1 MMTANHDVA
10 LKNAVRLTGAA
21 VLALLLLSA
30 VAAGAATVEGTAN
43 ANVSANAATN
53 GTNANALQEVSAAA
67 AQTAQSAELQG
78 AVKSVW
84 RLAWEKSWPFIK
96 TTLGKFWNLMVQAWQ
111 SLATLRKTSQTGT
124 NVNANAATNAAVNAT
139 P

>member
-1 MMTANHDVA
+1 MTTVNDTAA
-10 LKNAVRLTGAA
+10 AKYAARITGAA
-21 VLALLLLSA
+21 LLSLSLLGA
-30 VAAGAATVEGTAN
+30 GAAGAVTIEGS
-43 ANVSANAATN
+43 ANVNVSVNAATN
-53 GTNANALQEVSAAA
+53 AADAAALQEVRAAA

-84 RLAWEKSWPFIK
+84 RMAWEKSWPFIK

-111 SLATLRKTSQTGT
+111 SLTTLGKASQPGT
-124 NVNANAATNAAVNAT
+124 NVNANAAVNAATNAA